1 MHPLSPYADKLVS
14 TIPCVGT
21 LIPRVNKAGWK
32 MHILN
37 IITITSAGLMT
48 GNELAV
54 SAFVNPAVWRLE
66 RRPQAQALSILA
78 RSLGRAM
85 PVWYGLCLA
94 LLGLEAFLHRH
105 QTTLAALLTAA
116 VIWLGAILLSIL
128 MLVPINN
135 RIASLNTAAP
145 APGWE
150 RDHRK
155 WDALHRIRILLLIV
169 ALVVLINALVA

>member
-1 MHPLSPYADKLVS
+1 MHLLD
-14 TIPCVGT
+14 
-21 LIPRVNKAGWK
+21 
-32 MHILN
+32 
-37 IITITSAGLMT
+37 IITITSAGLLV

-54 SAFVNPAVWRLE
+54 SAFVNPAVWRLD
-66 RRPQAQALSILA
+66 RGPQVQAASILA

-94 LLGLEAFLHRH
+94 LLALEAFLHRH

-116 VIWLGAILLSIL
+116 AIWVGVIIFTIG

-169 ALVVLINALVA
+169 AFLILANALIA

>member
-1 MHPLSPYADKLVS
+1 
-14 TIPCVGT
+14 
-21 LIPRVNKAGWK
+21 

-54 SAFVNPAVWRLE
+54 SAFMNPALRRLE
-66 RRPQAQALSILA
+66 SGPQAQALSILA

-85 PVWYGLCLA
+85 PVWYVLCLA
-94 LLGLEAFLHRH
+94 LMALESFLHLH
-105 QTTLAALLTAA
+105 QAALAPLLIAA
-116 VIWLGAILLSIL
+116 GLWVGAIILSVSV
-128 MLVPINN
+128 LVPINN
-135 RIASLNTAAP
+135 RIASLNAAAS

-155 WDALHRIRILLLIV
+155 WDALHRVRIILLIL
-169 ALVVLINALVA
+169 ALVIVVNSLVA

>member
-1 MHPLSPYADKLVS
+1 MHFLDIV
-14 TIPCVGT
+14 
-21 LIPRVNKAGWK
+21 
-32 MHILN
+32 
-37 IITITSAGLMT
+37 TITSAGLMV
-48 GNELAV
+48 GSELAI
-54 SAFVNPAVWRLE
+54 SAFVNPAVRRLE
-66 RRPQAQALSILA
+66 SGPQAQALSILA

-94 LLGLEAFLHRH
+94 LLALESFLHRH
-105 QTTLAALLTAA
+105 ETALAALMTAA
-116 VIWLGAILLSIL
+116 VIWTGAIIFSIA

-155 WDALHRIRILLLIV
+155 WDALHRIRILLLMI
-169 ALVVLINALVA
+169 ALLLLVSALVA